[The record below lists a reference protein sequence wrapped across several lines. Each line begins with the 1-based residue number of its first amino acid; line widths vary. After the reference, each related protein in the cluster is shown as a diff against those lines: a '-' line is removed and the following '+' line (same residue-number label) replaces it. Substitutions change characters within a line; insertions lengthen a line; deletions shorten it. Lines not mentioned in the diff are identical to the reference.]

1 MERLDS
7 RVRIVWLATAV
18 LTGLVVGALAGV
30 GNALTVEAGLWI
42 GPATWLVL
50 AAAGAGH
57 ALLHYRRWR
66 FEVRTDA
73 LYIDRGVVTR
83 VTTVAPYVRVQH
95 VDVRRGPIERLLGL
109 ASVVVYTAG
118 SRGADVSIPGLT
130 PDRADDLQERLR
142 DLAIESEGEDAV

>member
-1 MERLDS
+1 MERLDP
-7 RVRIVWLATAV
+7 RVRIVWLATTV

-50 AAAGAGH
+50 AVAGAGH
-57 ALLHYRRWR
+57 ALLRYRRWR

-73 LYIDRGVVTR
+73 LYIDRGVITR